1 MLRETLPT
9 GTEGRLQK
17 AESFINRVTHLPP
30 SPTLLNELLGL
41 FRDPDRDID
50 RVVELL
56 SHDPSLT
63 AEILRKCNGA
73 FFGGAPASDMFE
85 AVSRIG
91 FYEVYCMV
99 VALFGAKTKALPGV
113 GNALDASKLWK
124 HTVVTAVAGSTIAIR
139 TDHPQGAAFTAGLLH
154 DIGKLVLASAE
165 RYRYGEILEDAKL
178 SGLSHHEAEQ
188 VAYGTNHAEIG
199 GLLLER
205 WKLPSEVYEAVR
217 HHHDPGQAGANSRMA
232 TIIFLADWM
241 AHGFEAGK
249 PLPVTAAAGKA
260 FVSLGMGP
268 AELPKLNEATV
279 KALERVKGLLEL

>member
-1 MLRETLPT
+1 MDR
-9 GTEGRLQK
+9 
-17 AESFINRVTHLPP
+17 AESYISRVTHLPP
-30 SPTLLNELLGL
+30 APTLLNELLGL

-99 VALFGAKTKALPGV
+99 VALFGAKTKAMPGV
-113 GNALDASKLWK
+113 GNAIDSAKLWK
-124 HTVVTAVAGSTIAIR
+124 HTVFTAVAASTLAIK
-139 TDHPQGAAFTAGLLH
+139 TDHPQGSAFTAGLLH
-154 DIGKLVLASAE
+154 DIGKLVIASAD
-165 RYRYGEILEDAKL
+165 RYRYGELLEKANQA
-178 SGLSHHEAEQ
+178 GTPHWQAEQ
-188 VAYGTNHAEIG
+188 SAIGTNHAAIG

-205 WKLPSEVYEAVR
+205 WNLPSEVYSAVR
-217 HHHDPGQAGANSRMA
+217 HHHDPSLAGEHAKMA
-232 TIIFLADWM
+232 AIIHLADWI
-241 AHGFEAGK
+241 AHGFEGDK
-249 PLPVTAAAGKA
+249 PLPLTASAGRA
-260 FVSLGMGP
+260 FLSLGLGP
-268 AELPKLNEATV
+268 ADLPKLNAATV

>member
-1 MLRETLPT
+1 MDR
-9 GTEGRLQK
+9 
-17 AESFINRVTHLPP
+17 AEHYIGRVTQLPP
-30 SPTLLNELLGL
+30 APTLLNELLGL

-91 FYEVYCMV
+91 FYEIYCLV
-99 VALFGAKTKALPGV
+99 VAMFGARTKAMPGV
-113 GNALDASKLWK
+113 VNALDSTKLWK
-124 HTVVTAVAGSTIAIR
+124 HTVVTAVAASTLAIK

-154 DIGKLVLASAE
+154 DIGKLVLASVE
-165 RYRYGEILEDAKL
+165 RYKYGDLLEKARL
-178 SGLSHHEAEQ
+178 SGLSPHDAEQ
-188 VAYGTNHAEIG
+188 TAFGTNHAEIG

-205 WKLPSEVYEAVR
+205 WKLPQEVYSAVR
-217 HHHDPGQAGANSRMA
+217 YHHDPGSAGANSRTA
-232 TIIFLADWM
+232 TIIHLADWM

-249 PLPVTAAAGKA
+249 PLPLTASAGTA
-260 FVSLGMGP
+260 FVSLGLGP
-268 AELPKLNEATV
+268 EDLPKLNEATV
-279 KALERVKGLLEL
+279 KALERVKGLLEM